1 MADAADSKSAVLW
14 ACGFESHLRYL
25 ISRCTNSLERMA
37 AHDGYIVW
45 IDLEMTGLDPSRERI
60 IEIATVITDG
70 QLNVVKEGPDLVVHQ
85 PQALLDAMD
94 DWNRSHHGGSGL
106 VERVR
111 RSRVSE
117 SEAEEQTLSFVSQY
131 VTKSRT
137 APLAGNSVHQD
148 RRFLERYMP
157 RLNDYLHYRNVD
169 VSTIKELAK
178 RWYPDVR
185 GYQKQN
191 SHRALDDIRESIAE
205 LRYYRREVFR

>member
-1 MADAADSKSAVLW
+1 
-14 ACGFESHLRYL
+14 
-25 ISRCTNSLERMA
+25 MA